1 MPYTTEINNRNLIC
15 ILFLLDQF
23 RPMETHWK
31 DNKTK
36 AVALS
41 DIINKCLENLVFIN
55 TNGENVL
62 DSFYTG
68 VLEELLEKE
77 A

>member
-23 RPMETHWK
+23 RPMETPWR

-36 AVALS
+36 VVALS
-41 DIINKCLENLVFIN
+41 DIINKCSENLVFIN
-55 TNGENVL
+55 TDGENVL
-62 DSFYTG
+62 DRFYIG